1 MIGPFLWAPISEIW
15 GRRLAY
21 IITLIPFTAF
31 QAAVCGAPSLSAVLV
46 LRFFAGMF
54 GCSTMTNAGGII
66 ADMFSAADR
75 GLAMGVFGAMPW
87 CGPVIGPVI
96 GGFVSAAAG
105 WRWVA
110 ATAAFFAAAV
120 TIPHILWLPETYA
133 PVILRRRAAELCKA
147 TGKVYVSEHD
157 LLHDFN
163 RRDLV
168 VNQMKVPWILL
179 FTEPIV
185 ATLCTYLAIVSAT
198 LYMAFTSFPLVFQGA
213 RGWSPGVGALS
224 FLGLAVGSNA
234 AIIYLIF
241 WGNPGYARLLERHG
255 MLPPEARLKPAIIG
269 AVLMPIGLIVFA
281 WTCVPVR
288 IPFIISILA
297 TIPYGAAMVLTFLGM
312 NNYLVDA
319 YLPNAA
325 SVLAGGT
332 VTRSIAGCVLPLF
345 TLDMYDA
352 LGINWGGTLVAGLT
366 LVFVPVPFLLVL
378 YGRRI
383 RRLTKHGREAD
394 DLWAEREAKLAAERG
409 VPTLENEVPDGVEEA
424 MLHRAMSNVSRKTS
438 PGDTAEMAEKADD
451 AGPLHRAMSRAS
463 RSRPFEENML
473 HRALSQ
479 HSHVGGGSVEPRVE
493 ARIKLAE
500 ERKEDKVAVM

>member
-1 MIGPFLWAPISEIW
+1 
-15 GRRLAY
+15 
-21 IITLIPFTAF
+21 
-31 QAAVCGAPSLSAVLV
+31 
-46 LRFFAGMF
+46 
-54 GCSTMTNAGGII
+54 MTNAGGII

-75 GLAMGVFGAMPW
+75 GLAMGVFGACPW
-87 CGPVIGPVI
+87 LGPVIGPVI
-96 GGFVSAAAG
+96 GGFVSAATG

-110 ATAAFFAAAV
+110 ATAAFFALAA

-133 PVILRRRAAELCKA
+133 PVILRKRAAALAKA
-147 TGKVYVSEHD
+147 SGKVYVSEHD

-163 RRDLV
+163 KRDLIMS
-168 VNQMKVPWILL
+168 QMKVPWILL

-241 WGNPGYARLLERHG
+241 WGNPGYARLLARHG

-345 TLDMYDA
+345 TLDMYEA
-352 LGINWGGTLVAGLT
+352 LGINWGGTLVAALT

-394 DLWAEREAKLAAERG
+394 DLWAEREAKMAAERG
-409 VPTLENEVPDGVEEA
+409 IATLENEVPVGVEEA
-424 MLHRAMSNVSRKTS
+424 MLHRAMSNVSRKT
-438 PGDTAEMAEKADD
+438 GTDADHEAEKADGAGPLQD
-451 AGPLHRAMSRAS
+451 AGPLQRAMSRAS

-479 HSHVGGGSVEPRVE
+479 HSYVGGGSVEPRVE

-500 ERKEDKVAVM
+500 DRKEDKVGVL